1 MGIFKNMKIGAKLI
15 ALVIFMELIILSTA
29 FHGVSRQHD
38 VSDVYQDIYN
48 KNFQVNIDDLIIGI
62 DGFKLRHYLSKSLTA
77 VNPADRDDAYK
88 KMQAAF
94 EEMETN

>member
-62 DGFKLRHYLSKSLTA
+62 FLYLRKLCLRS
-77 VNPADRDDAYK
+77 NIR
-88 KMQAAF
+88 
-94 EEMETN
+94 

>member
-29 FHGVSRQHD
+29 FHGVIRQHD

-62 DGFKLRHYLSKSLTA
+62 DGFKLRHYLCKILTA
-77 VNPADRDDAYK
+77 VNPADRDEAYK
-88 KMQAAF
+88 
-94 EEMETN
+94 